1 MKYQHFEDLPV
12 WQCAVD
18 LTVSVFTLT
27 AARPFQ
33 FQGDLANQLQRA
45 ALSISNNIAEGYER
59 GTTQELI
66 TFLYYAR
73 GSAGEVRSILSVALR
88 MKSLMDFKLQISN
101 LKAEAE
107 SISRQLAAWL
117 KTLKET
123 DIRGERYLTEK
134 DRKRKERQRESREFL
149 EQLRKE
155 IEERGNAS
163 QEACEEPW
171 QNNESDK

>member
-18 LTVSVFTLT
+18 LSVSVFTLT
-27 AARPFQ
+27 AARPFR

-45 ALSISNNIAEGYER
+45 ALSISNNIAEGFER

-88 MKSLMDFKLQISN
+88 MEALKDFRSQISD
-101 LKAEAE
+101 LKGKVE
-107 SISRQLAAWL
+107 SISRQLSAWL
-117 KTLKET
+117 KSLKET
-123 DIRGERYLTEK
+123 DIGGDRYLTEK
-134 DRKRKERQRESREFL
+134 DRKRKERQRESRDFL

-155 IEERGNAS
+155 TEERRKAS
-163 QEACEEPW
+163 QARGEEPR
-171 QNNESDK
+171 QNNGSDN